1 MLISTDIR
9 LVKGRWVGKL
19 MQLVPIVSSNL
30 SQIGYDP
37 DTMTMQIM
45 FKNGSLY
52 AYQNVEPETYQTMM
66 DSGNPGEYFAS
77 IIKPQRQRYIF
88 TRVT

>member
-1 MLISTDIR
+1 VQLIP
-9 LVKGRWVGKL
+9 
-19 MQLVPIVSSNL
+19 VPFPSSDL
-30 SQIGYDP
+30 TQIGYDP
-37 DTMTMQIM
+37 DTMHMQVM

-52 AYQNVEPETYQTMM
+52 DYGNVEPETYQAMLDQGGT
-66 DSGNPGEYFAS
+66 YFHQ

>member
-1 MLISTDIR
+1 
-9 LVKGRWVGKL
+9 
-19 MQLVPIVSSNL
+19 MQLIPITSSNL

-52 AYQNVEPETYQTMM
+52 AYQNVEPETYDAMINGG
-66 DSGNPGEYFAS
+66 DPGRYFAE
-77 IIKPQRQRYIF
+77 IIKPQRYRYIF